1 MNTNAA
7 ETVTKRQITIV
18 LDGRTAYNVGF
29 STATGADFR
38 NFVSRGA
45 ESDMLSDISKIYPA
59 DKCDV
64 TILRT
69 THRAWLKAAKAAR
82 K

>member
-1 MNTNAA
+1 MRDM
-7 ETVTKRQITIV
+7 TKRQITIV
-18 LDGRTAYNVGF
+18 LDGDTAYNVGF
-29 STATGADFR
+29 SAVSGVDFR

-45 ESDMLSDISKIYPA
+45 EPVVRATIASIYPA
-59 DKCDV
+59 DQCDV
-64 TILRT
+64 TVLRT